1 MEEDGED
8 SSDLL
13 PIEKASAKLDKRRLK
28 MEKLAAAELKLNTQD
43 REIFTLPS
51 GKTRKKK

>member
-43 REIFTLPS
+43 MEIFTLPS